1 MKERERVVIS
11 GLVILMLLLWL
22 GFIVHLSPRFP
33 GSLWGGVLGVSGAL
47 LMLWPLA
54 YSAVKR
60 IGKLKNA
67 VTRRMP
73 MRSTRCT
80 ATPRSRRHRR

>member
-1 MKERERVVIS
+1 MKERERVVAS

-54 YSAVKR
+54 YWLWGV
-60 IGKLKNA
+60 L
-67 VTRRMP
+67 RRP
-73 MRSTRCT
+73 KT
-80 ATPRSRRHRR
+80 ATQRS